1 MSNSLATVVI
11 LAAVLLTGWALVQA
25 LRNRPM
31 TVPLLS
37 GLGVLELLVLI
48 QGGLAVVRMAG
59 GQRPQEFATFVAY
72 LIGIV
77 LIPPAAAYLGLAE
90 RSRWGSAVIIIAGFA
105 VAVMTGRLLQ
115 IWQGG

>member
-1 MSNSLATVVI
+1 MSNPLATVVI
-11 LAAVLLTGWALVQA
+11 IAAVLLAGWALVQA

-37 GLGVLELLVLI
+37 GLGVLELLVLV
-48 QGGLAVVRMAG
+48 QGVLAVVRLTG
-59 GQRPQEFATFVAY
+59 GERPEEFTTFIGY
-72 LIGIV
+72 LIGVV

-90 RSRWGSAVIIIAGFA
+90 RSRWGSAVIIVAGFA

>member
-11 LAAVLLTGWALVQA
+11 VAAVLLAGWALVQT

-31 TVPLLS
+31 TVPLLA

-48 QGGLAVVRMAG
+48 QAGLAVVRLAG
-59 GQRPQEFATFVAY
+59 GQRPEEFATFVGY
-72 LIGIV
+72 LIGV
-77 LIPPAAAYLGLAE
+77 ALIPPAAAYLGLAE
-90 RSRWGSAVIIIAGFA
+90 RSRWGSAVIIVAGFA
-105 VAVMTGRLLQ
+105 VAVMCGRLLQ